1 MKGPS
6 AQSVADLAQVPRTD
20 IARCIGRLNVSTAS
34 WRGYAWNPGITS
46 RFAAASMFSPFPST
60 KQNLSRHFQYH
71 VNLAPENGKGCIGEL
86 GSPGLFQHNHMN
98 HGRDID
104 FQPK

>member
-1 MKGPS
+1 
-6 AQSVADLAQVPRTD
+6 
-20 IARCIGRLNVSTAS
+20 
-34 WRGYAWNPGITS
+34 
-46 RFAAASMFSPFPST
+46 MFSPFPST